1 MNMSS
6 LDMASHDILDEGSPQ
21 KVRRAWNPARR
32 LALLVVCSAGR
43 LMSKQTLQLFELHV
57 LLAMLQ
63 EGAETYSVPLVLA
76 LERRTE
82 RSVAQAAV
90 FIALKRL
97 ERKGLV
103 SSRLEEPHDGR
114 TRRYFKLTRQG
125 LAAIEATRLEHLRL
139 WQGSR
144 RLLGIRKA

>member
-1 MNMSS
+1 
-6 LDMASHDILDEGSPQ
+6 
-21 KVRRAWNPARR
+21 
-32 LALLVVCSAGR
+32 
-43 LMSKQTLQLFELHV
+43 MSKQTLQLFELHV

-103 SSRLEEPHDGR
+103 SSRLEEPNDGR
-114 TRRYFKLTRQG
+114 TRRYFKLTQQG